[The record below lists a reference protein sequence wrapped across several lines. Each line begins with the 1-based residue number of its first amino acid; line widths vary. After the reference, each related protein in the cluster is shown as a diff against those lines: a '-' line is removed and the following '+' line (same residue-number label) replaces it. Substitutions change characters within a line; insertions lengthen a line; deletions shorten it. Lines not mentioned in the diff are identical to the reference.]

1 MLSLCKKEQ
10 STPKQTILR
19 GFLGGL
25 TAKTNICGMVKGNDY
40 LNDSKGIYLRYH
52 ERKEGVIDFNPYY
65 MEYINELVKKGFS
78 LFALGQAIGLHPVNL
93 YKFSYGAYT
102 KNLRLEHIFK
112 LGIVT
117 GYHFDFGR
125 YTYLMPSKDDLIKEL
140 ETLQPTKKHNK
151 NK

>member
-1 MLSLCKKEQ
+1 
-10 STPKQTILR
+10 
-19 GFLGGL
+19 
-25 TAKTNICGMVKGNDY
+25 MVKGKDY
-40 LNDSKGIYLRYH
+40 LNASKGIYLRYH
-52 ERKEGVIDFNPYY
+52 ERKEQIIDFNPLY
-65 MEYINELVKKGFS
+65 MAYINELREMGYS
-78 LFALGQAIGLHPVNL
+78 LFWLGQSIGLHPVNL
-93 YKFSYGAYT
+93 YKFSYGDYT

-125 YTYLMPSKDDLIKEL
+125 YTYLMPSKEDLIKEL